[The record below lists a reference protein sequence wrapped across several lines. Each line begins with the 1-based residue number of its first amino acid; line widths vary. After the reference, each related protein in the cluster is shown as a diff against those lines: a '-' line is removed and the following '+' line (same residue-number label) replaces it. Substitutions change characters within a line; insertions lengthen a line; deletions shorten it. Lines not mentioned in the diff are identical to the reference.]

1 MGIESGSPDEG
12 PAHEVDVAAFQMDKF
27 KVTNADFATFVEATG
42 YQPYPGN
49 TQPDPFYGE
58 QFRVI
63 RGAGW
68 FEEAPQVV
76 AYNRNAAD
84 PDKTANDDLGFRCA
98 K

>member
-1 MGIESGSPDEG
+1 MVEIPGGPFTIDIESGSPDEG

-27 KVTNADFATFVEATG
+27 AVTNADFATFVEATG

-63 RGAGW
+63 RGAS
-68 FEEAPQVV
+68 ALSR
-76 AYNRNAAD
+76 NRS
-84 PDKTANDDLGFRCA
+84 
-98 K
+98 

>member
-1 MGIESGSPDEG
+1 MRLTWRPFRWTSSNGEDNHHIAGNVWEWINDW
-12 PAHEVDVAAFQMDKF
+12 
-27 KVTNADFATFVEATG
+27 

-49 TQPDPFYGE
+49 TQPDSFYGE

-63 RGAGW
+63 RGAAW